1 MLPITTAQDEMLF
14 EQILYPDR
22 FNFKNALFLQVDSP
36 LREQDLREALDTV
49 SAEHEALRAAVV
61 FHNVATVQQVIT
73 DRKIPLEMIDAEE
86 FGSREM
92 REMRNRFLYHPLD
105 LQRES
110 LMQVIYLQAGRI
122 YMLCVLT
129 HGIAFDD
136 AQRKAYLARMMS
148 VLKEKYPGDISWS
161 VDVEG
166 LVVIDAD
173 LASSHDK
180 PEDILQTIL
189 SKTNVGVVLKAN
201 IQGLLTKNYSGN
213 GYITSFSLG
222 TPAGDNATYNF
233 SITGSGNLNPVNP
246 S

>member
-1 MLPITTAQDEMLF
+1 MA
-14 EQILYPDR
+14 EQVG
-22 FNFKNALFLQVDSP
+22 NK
-36 LREQDLREALDTV
+36 
-49 SAEHEALRAAVV
+49 
-61 FHNVATVQQVIT
+61 QVIQGEDIIVT
-73 DRKIPLEMIDAEE
+73 VDGKPTLHATSHTLKVDLEVKDVRTKDTN
-86 FGSREM
+86 G
-92 REMRNRFLYHPLD
+92 
-105 LQRES
+105 
-110 LMQVIYLQAGRI
+110 
-122 YMLCVLT
+122 
-129 HGIAFDD
+129 
-136 AQRKAYLARMMS
+136 
-148 VLKEKYPGDISWS
+148 KEKYPGDISWS

-189 SKTNVGVVLKAN
+189 SKTNVGIVLKAN

>member
-1 MLPITTAQDEMLF
+1 MA
-14 EQILYPDR
+14 EQVG
-22 FNFKNALFLQVDSP
+22 NK
-36 LREQDLREALDTV
+36 
-49 SAEHEALRAAVV
+49 
-61 FHNVATVQQVIT
+61 QVIQGEDIIVT
-73 DRKIPLEMIDAEE
+73 VDGKPTLHATSHTLKVDLEVKDVRTKDTN
-86 FGSREM
+86 G
-92 REMRNRFLYHPLD
+92 
-105 LQRES
+105 
-110 LMQVIYLQAGRI
+110 
-122 YMLCVLT
+122 
-129 HGIAFDD
+129 
-136 AQRKAYLARMMS
+136 
-148 VLKEKYPGDISWS
+148 KEKYPGDISWS

-222 TPAGDNATYNF
+222 TPAGDNATSNF